1 MLLAGRI
8 AEVEV
13 AGLRIVGRIANS
25 PLQLSTVLT
34 DAVVA
39 CEDISIDSALD
50 NTGTRL
56 AN

>member
-13 AGLRIVGRIANS
+13 AGLCIVGRIANS

-56 AN
+56 TN